1 MKIAVTAAIPRFRD
15 APIDPLFGR
24 CNYFLIVET
33 DDMSFEVV
41 ENEYAKL
48 GEDAGMESAKFVA
61 SKGVKA
67 VLTGSCGSKVSKFL
81 TSLSI
86 NVIVGVRG
94 AAKDA
99 VENFITGEWDAPS

>member
-48 GEDAGMESAKFVA
+48 GEDAGVESAKFVA

-81 TSLSI
+81 TDLSI

-99 VENFITGEWDAPS
+99 VENFIMGELDAPS

>member
-1 MKIAVTAAIPRFRD
+1 MKIAVTAAIPGFRD

-81 TSLSI
+81 TDLSI
-86 NVIVGVRG
+86 QVIVGVRG
-94 AAKDA
+94 VANDA
-99 VENFITGEWDAPS
+99 VEKFMMGELDAPS

>member
-1 MKIAVTAAIPRFRD
+1 MKIAVTAAVPRFRD

-41 ENEYAKL
+41 ENEFAKL
-48 GEDAGMESAKFVA
+48 GEDAGMESAKFVV

-67 VLTGSCGSKVSKFL
+67 VLTGSCGSRASKFL
-81 TSLSI
+81 TDLSI
-86 NVIVGVRG
+86 NVVIGVRG
-94 AAKDA
+94 DVEDA
-99 VENFITGEWDAPS
+99 VEKFIMGEEDAPS